1 MGLRGGLSLIL
12 RGNLKR
18 DFIRHLKGITLEEEE
33 PYSVGAFLA
42 PTEALGV
49 QIWDLRLSVHPST
62 FLKRP

>member
-33 PYSVGAFLA
+33 PYSVGAFL
-42 PTEALGV
+42 TRM
-49 QIWDLRLSVHPST
+49 QT
-62 FLKRP
+62 FLSRKSLKLHYEKDTCE